1 MLQQTSGLGTMLMAS
16 TWITHATLR
25 WLTNTVNC
33 ILSIWTWNHSQE
45 LHPQGMV
52 MKEFHTPA
60 PHHWLARE
68 STQLSVTTVS
78 PDKNWCWPYNNP
90 NTPSTLCILHI
101 TAGQI
106 KAHCKLLWF
115 SLSTTTGLRCAHT
128 KQTNPP
134 LFKYHVCTHY
144 THTTYMS
151 FGP

>member
-1 MLQQTSGLGTMLMAS
+1 MLQQASGLGTMLMAS

-33 ILSIWTWNHSQE
+33 ILSIWTWNPLPRTPPTRNGHE
-45 LHPQGMV
+45 RVP
-52 MKEFHTPA
+52 HTSPSP

-68 STQLSVTTVS
+68 LTQLSVTTVS
-78 PDKNWCWPYNNP
+78 PDKKWCWSYNNH

-115 SLSTTTGLRCAHT
+115 SLFPTTGLRRAHA

-134 LFKYHVCTHY
+134 LFKYQVRTH
-144 THTTYMS
+144 
-151 FGP
+151 